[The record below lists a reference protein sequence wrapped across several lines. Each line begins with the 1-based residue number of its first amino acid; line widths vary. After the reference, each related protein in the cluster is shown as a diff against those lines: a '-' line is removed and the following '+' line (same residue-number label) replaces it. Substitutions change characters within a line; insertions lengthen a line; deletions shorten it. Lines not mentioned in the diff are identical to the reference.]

1 MQRNYPVR
9 GGLVAINHGLGV
21 TSLYFH
27 QRRVLMKV
35 GQPVNRGQQ
44 VGKVGSEGVSNAPH
58 LHLELRV
65 RGEATR
71 PAQWMNR
78 V

>member
-1 MQRNYPVR
+1 
-9 GGLVAINHGLGV
+9 
-21 TSLYFH
+21 
-27 QRRVLMKV
+27 MKV

-65 RGEATR
+65 RERR
-71 PAQWMNR
+71 PAQHNG
-78 V
+78 